1 MGGWDGQSC
10 LRTEEEG
17 LARQRPQEEG
27 PMEAWG
33 VRLRSPIRS
42 WSSAA
47 LRDAAR
53 CTFFVGSFSPPPPK
67 IHMLPCKL
75 SCCHSSLKK
84 KRRTMNSDEEYGS
97 IFRALSGTSGIGP
110 TGAGRGA
117 SKWGGGRYLALQR
130 QIAWPYCRAT
140 AP

>member
-47 LRDAAR
+47 PRDVAR
-53 CTFFVGSFSPPPPK
+53 CKFFVGTLQPPQDTYAA
-67 IHMLPCKL
+67 MQAVLLPFLFEK
-75 SCCHSSLKK
+75 
-84 KRRTMNSDEEYGS
+84 NVE
-97 IFRALSGTSGIGP
+97 
-110 TGAGRGA
+110 
-117 SKWGGGRYLALQR
+117 Q
-130 QIAWPYCRAT
+130 
-140 AP
+140 